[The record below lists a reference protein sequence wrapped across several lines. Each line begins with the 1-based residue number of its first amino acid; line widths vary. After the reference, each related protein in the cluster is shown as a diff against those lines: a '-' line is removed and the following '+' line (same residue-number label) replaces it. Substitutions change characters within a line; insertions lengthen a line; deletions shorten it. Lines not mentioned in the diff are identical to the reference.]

1 MSDILSTYY
10 KSNYAIKNNV
20 YNKRNYYTPN
30 KIVKIDTDKTIKNL
44 SQYGFYLSEN
54 NFILFPKKKK
64 ILPRLTINGT
74 KYNSIKKY
82 LEETND
88 SKKESNKTNNDILKK
103 NKNEVNK
110 YNDFIK
116 LRNELGL
123 TQKEMGEA
131 SNTIREIIAVI
142 ETRKK
147 HPQINTL
154 IKILEPFGYT
164 LSITKIKEETNESR

>member
-1 MSDILSTYY
+1 MD
-10 KSNYAIKNNV
+10 
-20 YNKRNYYTPN
+20 
-30 KIVKIDTDKTIKNL
+30 KIVEEKRIIDLEYNL
-44 SQYGFYLSEN
+44 
-54 NFILFPKKKK
+54 IC
-64 ILPRLTINGT
+64 
-74 KYNSIKKY
+74 
-82 LEETND
+82 
-88 SKKESNKTNNDILKK
+88 
-103 NKNEVNK
+103 
-110 YNDFIK
+110 DFIR

-164 LSITKIKEETNESR
+164 LSITKIKEEGINESR

>member
-1 MSDILSTYY
+1 M
-10 KSNYAIKNNV
+10 
-20 YNKRNYYTPN
+20 N
-30 KIVKIDTDKTIKNL
+30 KINEDKRIM
-44 SQYGFYLSEN
+44 
-54 NFILFPKKKK
+54 
-64 ILPRLTINGT
+64 
-74 KYNSIKKY
+74 Y
-82 LEETND
+82 LE
-88 SKKESNKTNNDILKK
+88 
-103 NKNEVNK
+103 
-110 YNDFIK
+110 YNLICDFIR

-164 LSITKIKEETNESR
+164 LSITKIKEETDESR

>member
-1 MSDILSTYY
+1 MKMDNIMEEQRIVNLE
-10 KSNYAIKNNV
+10 
-20 YNKRNYYTPN
+20 YNL
-30 KIVKIDTDKTIKNL
+30 IC
-44 SQYGFYLSEN
+44 
-54 NFILFPKKKK
+54 
-64 ILPRLTINGT
+64 
-74 KYNSIKKY
+74 
-82 LEETND
+82 
-88 SKKESNKTNNDILKK
+88 
-103 NKNEVNK
+103 
-110 YNDFIK
+110 DFIK

-164 LSITKIKEETNESR
+164 LSITKIKEEKDESKYNKVRN